1 MTLSAEGF
9 SSEADYVAQPRIEPP
24 GKTTRAFLPGPIRS
38 GRWAAELGVA
48 AVIPQSEGDAD
59 GKVGWRVEIEF
70 ADDPAF
76 ADEPYKP
83 ARYDPRPVRRKP
95 GWYSGDFHVHAE
107 HSAYGNAT
115 MTEHLRLRV
124 LAGRPGRRRAGLPDP
139 VRLRLGQRL
148 GRDRALPAALS
159 RTT

>member
-1 MTLSAEGF
+1 M
-9 SSEADYVAQPRIEPP
+9 EPP
-24 GKTTRAFLPGPIRS
+24 GKTTRGFLPGPIRP

-48 AVIPQSEGDAD
+48 AVIPQSDGDAD
-59 GKVGWRVEIEF
+59 GKVGWRVEIDF

-83 ARYDPRPVRRKP
+83 ARYDSRPVRRKP

-115 MTEHLRLRV
+115 MTEQLQLRLQP
-124 LAGRPGRRRAGLPDP
+124 GRPGRRRDWTSS
-139 VRLRLGQRL
+139 RC
-148 GRDRALPAALS
+148 
-159 RTT
+159 RTTCRAAPGARSGATSRATPTT

>member
-9 SSEADYVAQPRIEPP
+9 SSEADYLAKPRIEVP
-24 GKTTRAFLPGPIRS
+24 GKTTRGFLPGPIRP

-48 AVIPQSEGDAD
+48 AVIPQADGDAD

-70 ADDPAF
+70 ANDPAF

-83 ARYDPRPVRRKP
+83 APYDSRPVAARP

-115 MTEHLRLRV
+115 MIEQLQLRLH
-124 LAGRPGRRRAGLPDP
+124 AASRRAA
-139 VRLRLGQRL
+139 
-148 GRDRALPAALS
+148 RDWTSSRCPTTCPAAPGARSAATRL
-159 RTT
+159 TTPTT